1 MSSPPS
7 FKSATL
13 RALLNRLIPP
23 DDFPGALESGVESYL
38 VAQWQGDDAS
48 EAAGLA
54 RGLAQLD
61 LEAAARHSG
70 LLFSHLTT
78 QHQDSLLGDLE
89 GGRTQTEWPAE
100 IPAKTFLDRIIN
112 LAHEGFY
119 ADPGNGGNREAG
131 SWKMVGYDPR
141 IPARPVDGLPFAP
154 APRIEMPAS
163 QAPRG

>member
-7 FKSATL
+7 FNSATL

-38 VAQWQGDDAS
+38 LAQWRNNDAS

-61 LEAAARHSG
+61 LEAAARYSG
-70 LLFSHLTT
+70 LLFSHLTS
-78 QHQDSLLGDLE
+78 QQQDSLLSDLE
-89 GGRTQTEWPAE
+89 AGRITTQWPAE
-100 IPAKTFLDRIIN
+100 ISAKIFTDRIIN

-119 ADPGNGGNREAG
+119 ADPGNGGNREAV

-141 IPARPVDGLPFAP
+141 TPGQPVDGLPFAP
-154 APRIEMPAS
+154 APRIEKPENH
-163 QAPRG
+163 APRR